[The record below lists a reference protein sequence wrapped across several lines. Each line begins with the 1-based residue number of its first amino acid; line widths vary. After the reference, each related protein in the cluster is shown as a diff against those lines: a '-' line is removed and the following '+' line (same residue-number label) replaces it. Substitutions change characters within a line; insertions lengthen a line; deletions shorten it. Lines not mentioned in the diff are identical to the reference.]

1 MSRAG
6 GPTTIVVIEDDA
18 DIAELVEGILS
29 DSGHALLVRS
39 GLGEGPADPADLAD
53 LGVRLVITDLVAFRS
68 YDRDDARDWV
78 SKVRT
83 RYPRAAVA
91 VATAHS
97 GAAQDGA
104 PALGADAVLM
114 KPYDIDLFTKTVES
128 LLDR

>member
-1 MSRAG
+1 MSTAG
-6 GPTTIVVIEDDA
+6 GPPTIVVIEDDA

-29 DSGHALLVRS
+29 DSGHALSIRS
-39 GLGEGPADPADLAD
+39 GLGEGPADLD
-53 LGVRLVITDLVAFRS
+53 VRLVITDLVAFRS

-78 SKVRT
+78 SRVRA

-104 PALGADAVLM
+104 PALGADAVLT

>member
-1 MSRAG
+1 MNRAG
-6 GPTTIVVIEDDA
+6 GPPTIVVIEDDA

-29 DSGHALLVRS
+29 DSGHALSIRS
-39 GLGEGPADPADLAD
+39 GLGEGPADPAD
-53 LGVRLVITDLVAFRS
+53 LGVRLVITDLVAFRK
-68 YDRDDARDWV
+68 YDRDAARDWV
-78 SKVRT
+78 SKVRV

-104 PALGADAVLM
+104 PSLGADAVLT